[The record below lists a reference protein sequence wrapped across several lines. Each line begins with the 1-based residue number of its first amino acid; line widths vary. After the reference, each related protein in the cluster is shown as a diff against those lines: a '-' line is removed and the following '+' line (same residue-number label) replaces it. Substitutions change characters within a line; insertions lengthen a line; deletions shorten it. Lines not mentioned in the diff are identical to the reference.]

1 MTFLSLLVVEAERAV
16 QLQVVLRIAESAVR
30 IAVPQHTIVLVRHH
44 KRHSHLRVI
53 LKQIL
58 VLSLHVQLLR
68 LMLPQ
73 SVERLV
79 GRAVEEQSPTQPLL
93 LLLGGL
99 STANL
104 TFRHLKL
111 LERLSVH
118 RLSQQHLSNCVVEHD
133 SSVTL
138 RHHGTHLPRPHRHI
152 FLALLHFTPGQ
163 LTSSLHSPLPHLLQ
177 HDEALFLL
185 RKRILAG
192 GTNTD
197 DAVIHHLQTYHTRLT
212 PVRADGHG
220 IARLTHHCG
229 IPGDAPHKTYDTQK
243 YLFHLPSILR
253 CKVTSRKSDHQK
265 NPKKNENLVLL
276 QTLSP
281 NLALFQRMQ
290 LVCGQD
296 LRSFVSKTYVRL
308 WNTLASASEEHLCLE
323 FRV

>member
-16 QLQVVLRIAESAVR
+16 QLQVVLWIAESAVR
-30 IAVPQHTIVLVRHH
+30 IAVPQHTIVLGRHH

-58 VLSLHVQLLR
+58 VLSLQVQLLR

-118 RLSQQHLSNCVVEHD
+118 RLSQQHLPTCIVEDD
-133 SSVTL
+133 SSVAL
-138 RHHGTHLPRPHRHI
+138 CHHGTYLLRSHRHI
-152 FLALLHFTPGQ
+152 FLTHFHFEPRH
-163 LTSSLHSPLPHLLQ
+163 LSSSLHSPLPHLLQ

-185 RKRILAG
+185 WKHLLAG
-192 GTNTD
+192 GTYTD
-197 DAVIHHLQTYHTRLT
+197 DAIIHHLQTYHTCLT
-212 PVRADGHG
+212 PVRADSHG

-243 YLFHLPSILR
+243 
-253 CKVTSRKSDHQK
+253 
-265 NPKKNENLVLL
+265 
-276 QTLSP
+276 
-281 NLALFQRMQ
+281 
-290 LVCGQD
+290 
-296 LRSFVSKTYVRL
+296 
-308 WNTLASASEEHLCLE
+308 
-323 FRV
+323 